1 MIKNKLTISIIS
13 IALLTGCADQEQRQQ
28 VVAGDAQAYIEQVKG
43 YNCKQ
48 LGKEKQRISLQQQ
61 QLSTTQAQ
69 SDVGGLVTA
78 GLTAYMISQ
87 RYAFTTGD
95 DVQAANN
102 AQLQYLQIKQQYLD
116 QRIIEKNCD

>member
-1 MIKNKLTISIIS
+1 
-13 IALLTGCADQEQRQQ
+13 
-28 VVAGDAQAYIEQVKG
+28 VVAGDAQAYIEQIKG

-48 LGKEKQRISLQQQ
+48 LGKEKQRIFLQQQ
-61 QLSTTQAQ
+61 QFIDNTGTI
-69 SDVGGLVTA
+69 DVSGLVTA